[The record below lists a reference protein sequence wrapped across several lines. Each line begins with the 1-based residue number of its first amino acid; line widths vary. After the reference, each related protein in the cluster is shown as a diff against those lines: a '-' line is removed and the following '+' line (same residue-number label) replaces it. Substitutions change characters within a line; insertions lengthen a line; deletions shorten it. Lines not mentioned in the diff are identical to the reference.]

1 MPPSKRAIRRLS
13 LSTSAPRGGGG
24 SGGSPIIVQFCGL
37 TVLNMRTGGS
47 KIMIILGTYLM
58 EAPSREIM
66 VSISFT
72 LDECEKA
79 DNTIHM
85 YLDKAHIFI
94 FNGYTSR

>member
-1 MPPSKRAIRRLS
+1 MIVLR
-13 LSTSAPRGGGG
+13 TS
-24 SGGSPIIVQFCGL
+24 F
-37 TVLNMRTGGS
+37 
-47 KIMIILGTYLM
+47 M